1 MGKRVNLYIDFVFQ
15 SNNENQPMID
25 LSFSF
30 TGQCWLW
37 KAEKATWYFISLPK
51 KQSEEIKFFNENH
64 GFKKRGWGSVRVL
77 AKIGDTAW
85 ETSIFPQKEGVY
97 ILPVKSDIRKKEK
110 ILAGNKVLV
119 KLNIEL

>member
-1 MGKRVNLYIDFVFQ
+1 
-15 SNNENQPMID
+15 MID

-85 ETSIFPQKEGVY
+85 ETSIFPQKEGIY

-110 ILAGNKVLV
+110 ILAGNEVLV